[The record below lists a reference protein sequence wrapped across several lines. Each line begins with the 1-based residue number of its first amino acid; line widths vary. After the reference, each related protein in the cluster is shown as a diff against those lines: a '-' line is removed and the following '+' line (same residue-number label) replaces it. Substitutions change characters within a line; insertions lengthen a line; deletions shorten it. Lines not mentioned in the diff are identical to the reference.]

1 MNKNLLLTAIG
12 GFIVCS
18 ANWLLGYIAGHERG
32 YAKGS
37 NQLNEYVTDINKENA
52 MLRKMV
58 SDYHEELD
66 KELSLSKK
74 QIMDLNE
81 SIKSAREAGVPE
93 DQILHDI
100 EEINDYFC
108 N

>member
-1 MNKNLLLTAIG
+1 MSKNLLLTAIG

-18 ANWLLGYIAGHERG
+18 GSWLLGWFTG
-32 YAKGS
+32 YEKGCVKGS

-58 SDYHEELD
+58 SDYHDELD

-74 QIMDLNE
+74 QIMKLNE
-81 SIKSAREAGVPE
+81 SIKNAREAGVPE